1 MSLRPNDNT
10 MTDSANFYSK
20 TFFLNASE
28 CNAQQV
34 IPLPQLVQRLND
46 TATLHSSALKAG
58 PRDLKEIGLTWVL
71 SRLTMEF
78 DSFPSMD
85 CEFTV
90 ETWVESINRHFTE
103 RAFRI
108 KDGDGNTIG
117 NVRTIWTAMDIKTR
131 RTADITV
138 LMSHV
143 TPTPG
148 VCPVK
153 RQSKIQAVTD
163 PDLIRRHRFSYC
175 DIDFNRHVNS
185 TRYIETILNDRKVEF
200 FDSHS
205 IIRFEIAYLSEIHY
219 DDTVEIARHSDGTTS
234 TIEILRDGAPVTR
247 CRIEY
252 RLK

>member
-1 MSLRPNDNT
+1 
-10 MTDSANFYSK
+10 MTDFPNFFSK

-28 CNAQQV
+28 CNAQQI
-34 IPLPQLVQRLND
+34 IPLPQLVQRLID

-58 PRDLKEIGLTWVL
+58 PKELKEMGLTWVL
-71 SRLTMEF
+71 SRLTMEM
-78 DSFPSMD
+78 DSFPVMD
-85 CEFTV
+85 TDFTI

-108 KDGDGNTIG
+108 KDNIGNTIG
-117 NVRTIWTAMDIKTR
+117 NVRTIWIAIDIIER
-131 RTADITV
+131 RSADITA

-148 VCPVK
+148 VCPVQ
-153 RQSKIQAVTD
+153 RQSKIQAVTN

-185 TRYIETILNDRKVEF
+185 TRYIETILNDRDVEF
-200 FDSHS
+200 FDTHS
-205 IIRFEIAYLSEIHY
+205 ISRFEIAYLNEIHY
-219 DDTVEIARHSDGTTS
+219 DDTVEIARHSDGDTS
-234 TIEILRDGAPVTR
+234 TVEILRDGTAVTR

-252 RLK
+252 RSINA